1 MKTPEILA
9 NGSLLSKTI
18 RLVRF
23 PLIVGVVFA
32 HNAFQTLRVGGST
45 VSTDMIPWLSCLSRA
60 LTSILPFLVPC
71 LFFFISGFLFFRK
84 PGFDKAM
91 WRKNLESRVRSLL
104 IPYLLWNFIGFL
116 VLLVE
121 LHPRFASV
129 FPQLKDYRLDIVKF
143 LGLFWG
149 RPLYDSSTVVRL
161 YPIDFPLWFLR
172 ELMLMC
178 LAAPLVHWCIARMKW
193 FFVAAVGAG
202 WFFGLWQ
209 TPLFEPR
216 TVFFFSFGACCGI
229 HGVDFAERAR
239 RAGWALWAYPLL
251 VALELLA
258 WKHGCRA
265 WIHRTG
271 LLVGGVAAVCIAARL
286 AARPGV
292 AGSRFLD
299 DATFFVFALHGL
311 FMPKFK
317 KAVVLLS
324 HPTSPLLQV
333 FLLFF
338 IPVATIAVCLV
349 AYAIVAKCCPSLA
362 SVLSGGR
369 KMPRSPAPGG
379 AQPPSTVPP
388 AAPAMQ

>member
-1 MKTPEILA
+1 MKTPDILA

-23 PLIVGVVFA
+23 PLIVGVVFG
-32 HNAFQTLRVGGST
+32 HNQFRSLQVRGAA
-45 VSTDMIPWLSCLSRA
+45 VSMDMPPWLSGLA
-60 LTSILPFLVPC
+60 HAVTSVLPYMTVP

-91 WRKNLESRVRSLL
+91 WRKNLESRVHSLL

-209 TPLFEPR
+209 TPVFEPR

-239 RAGWALWAYPLL
+239 HAGWTLWAYPLL

-265 WIHRTG
+265 WIHRAG

-292 AGSRFLD
+292 TGSRFLD

-317 KAVVLLS
+317 KAVVLLF

-338 IPVATIAVCLV
+338 IPIATIAVCLA
-349 AYAIVAKCCPSLA
+349 AYAIVAKCSPTLA
-362 SVLSGGR
+362 AVLSGGR
-369 KMPRSPAPGG
+369 IMPRSPASGG
-379 AQPPSTVPP
+379 VQPPSTVPP
-388 AAPAMQ
+388 AASAAQ

>member
-91 WRKNLESRVRSLL
+91 WRKNLESRVHSLL

-271 LLVGGVAAVCIAARL
+271 LLVGGGAAVCIAARL

-292 AGSRFLD
+292 TGSRFLD

-338 IPVATIAVCLV
+338 IPVATIALCLA
-349 AYAIVAKCCPSLA
+349 AYAIVAKCSPTLA

-379 AQPPSTVPP
+379 AQPPSTGPP

>member
-1 MKTPEILA
+1 MKTPDILA

-23 PLIVGVVFA
+23 PLIVGVVFG
-32 HNAFQTLRVGGST
+32 HNQFRSLQVRGAA
-45 VSTDMIPWLSCLSRA
+45 VSMDMSPWLSGLA
-60 LTSILPFLVPC
+60 HAVTSVLPYMTVP

-91 WRKNLESRVRSLL
+91 WRKNLESRVHSLL

-143 LGLFWG
+143 LGLFLG
-149 RPLYDSSTVVRL
+149 RPLHDAAADPRL
-161 YPIDFPLWFLR
+161 YPINFPFWFIR
-172 ELMLMC
+172 EQMLMG
-178 LAAPLVHWCIARMKW
+178 LAAPLVHWCASRLKW
-193 FFVAAVGAG
+193 FFVAALGAG
-202 WFFGLWQ
+202 WFFALWQ
-209 TPLFEPR
+209 TPVFEPR

-229 HGVDFAERAR
+229 HGVDFAQWAR
-239 RAGWALWAYPLL
+239 RAGWTLWVYPLL
-251 VALELLA
+251 VVLDVLTRDQ
-258 WKHGCRA
+258 GCNF
-265 WIHRTG
+265 WFHRG
-271 LLVGGVAAVCIAARL
+271 GILVGGGTALCITARL

-292 AGSRFLD
+292 KGNRFLD
-299 DATFFVFALHGL
+299 DASFFVFALHGL

-338 IPVATIAVCLV
+338 IPIATIAVCLA

-362 SVLSGGR
+362 AVLSGGR
-369 KMPRSPAPGG
+369 IMPRSPASGG

-388 AAPAMQ
+388 AASAAQ